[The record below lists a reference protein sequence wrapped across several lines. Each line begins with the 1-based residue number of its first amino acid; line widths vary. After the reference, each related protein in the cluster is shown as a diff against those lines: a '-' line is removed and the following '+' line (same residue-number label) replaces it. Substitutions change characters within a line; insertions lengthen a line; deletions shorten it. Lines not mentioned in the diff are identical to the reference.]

1 MFSRNSLITLT
12 AWCCTLLF
20 APVSLS
26 AAQVWSIDPEHG
38 DDAAAGTEQAPWKSF
53 EPLNKL
59 TLHAGD
65 RVVVSPGTLTA
76 TLAPKAEGSAA
87 NPVRIEFRQGEY
99 HWQRE
104 GLVKKKL
111 AISNT
116 NDRPDEEK
124 AIAMDW
130 VGAEHLRVSGK
141 GALFFCHGK
150 MVQIHM
156 ELCRD
161 IRFSGFAFDYAR
173 PTVSEYKAVEVT
185 PDYALLEI
193 HPDSPYRLADG
204 KLTWLG
210 EGWELPANEGWAQ
223 TVQADGKRANRGG
236 PAPDSGTLT
245 EVAPRLL
252 RCDFSAEYKKRKPG
266 VYTFRE
272 GCTYQ
277 HRSFVRD
284 CCGVFCDRSADI
296 VYDGVTFHFMHGMGI
311 VSQFSRDISI
321 RRLTVAPRK
330 ESGRTSAAWADILH
344 FSGCAGRIRVEDSL
358 LTCAND
364 DAMNV
369 HGTHLRLVRRLSGN
383 RVVVRFMHPQ
393 TWGFPAF
400 FAGDEVQIT
409 AADTMQSL
417 GSAVVKTSAL
427 LGDGHEMELALDREL
442 PEGVRLGHDV
452 LENVTYTP
460 AVSVDRCTIRHIT
473 TRGFLLTTRRPIRI
487 TNTVFDRTGM
497 SALLMENDAEYWFE
511 SGPVKD
517 MEVRG
522 CTFIECATPI
532 VNFNPHNS
540 VHGGAVHENGRILNN
555 TFILRKADDCALH
568 ARSSKDILFR
578 SNRFPNFP
586 AWQPERAQMLNSEHI
601 TIIK

>member
-1 MFSRNSLITLT
+1 MNG
-12 AWCCTLLF
+12 TLLSKWAACCSAVLVWL
-20 APVSLS
+20 APLS
-26 AAQVWSIDPEHG
+26 AAQVWCIDPEKG

-65 RVVVSPGTLTA
+65 RVVVHPGTLTA
-76 TLAPKAEGSAA
+76 SLAPKAEGSAKQ
-87 NPVRIEFRQGEY
+87 PVRIEFRKGVY

-116 NDRPDEEK
+116 NDRPEEEK

-130 VGAEHLRVSGK
+130 VGAEHLCVSGS

-150 MVQIHM
+150 MVQIHL

-185 PDYALLEI
+185 PDYALLQV
-193 HPDSPYRLADG
+193 HPDSRYRLTDG
-204 KLTWLG
+204 RLTWVG
-210 EGWELPANEGWAQ
+210 EGWELPGNEGWAQ
-223 TVQADGKRANRGG
+223 TVHADGKRANRGG
-236 PAPDSGTLT
+236 PRPDSGTLT
-245 EVAPRLL
+245 EVRPGLL
-252 RCDFSAEYKKRKPG
+252 RCDFSEEYKGRKG
-266 VYTFRE
+266 ETNLFRQ

-284 CCGVFCDRSADI
+284 CCGVFCDRSAGI
-296 VYDGVTFHFMHGMGI
+296 TYDGVAFRFMHGMGI
-311 VSQFSRDISI
+311 VSQFSRDITLH
-321 RRLTVAPRK
+321 RLTVAPRK

-344 FSGCAGRIRVEDSL
+344 FSGCAGQIRVKDSL

-369 HGTHLRLVRRLSGN
+369 HGTHLRLVRRHAGK
-383 RVVVRFMHPQ
+383 RVTVRFMHPQ

-409 AADTMQSL
+409 AADTMQSR
-417 GSAVVKTSAL
+417 GTAVVKEAVL
-427 LGDGHEMELALDREL
+427 LNGGHEMELTLDREL
-442 PEGVRLGHDV
+442 PESVKLGHDV

-460 AVSVDRCTIRHIT
+460 AVSVDNCTLRHIT
-473 TRGFLLTTRRPIRI
+473 TRGFLLTTRRPVRIR
-487 TNTVFDRTGM
+487 NTVFDRTGM

-522 CTFIECATPI
+522 CTFIECATPV

-540 VHGGAVHENGRILNN
+540 VHGGAVHENGRVLNN
-555 TFILRKADDCALH
+555 TFMLRKADDCALF
-568 ARSSKDILFR
+568 ARSSKNILFR
-578 SNRFPNFP
+578 GNRFPHFGEWNP
-586 AWQPERAQMLNSEHI
+586 QRAKLLNSENI
-601 TIIK
+601 TVIK

>member
-1 MFSRNSLITLT
+1 M
-12 AWCCTLLF
+12 ALLWG
-20 APVSLS
+20 AGVLS
-26 AAQVWSIDPEHG
+26 AAQVWSIDPMKG

-59 TLHAGD
+59 TLRAGD
-65 RVVVSPGTLTA
+65 RVIVHPGTLTA
-76 TLAPKAEGSAA
+76 SLAPKVEGSAE
-87 NPVRIEFRQGEY
+87 NPVRIEFRKGVYQ
-99 HWQRE
+99 WQRE
-104 GLVKKKL
+104 GLVMKKL

-116 NDRPDEEK
+116 NDRPDEDK

-130 VGAEHLRVSGK
+130 MEAEHLRVSGK
-141 GALFFCHGK
+141 GALFICRGK
-150 MVQIHM
+150 MVQIHL
-156 ELCRD
+156 ERCRD

-185 PDYALLEI
+185 PDYAVLEI
-193 HPDSPYRLADG
+193 HPDSLYRLNDG
-204 KLTWLG
+204 KLIWVG
-210 EGWELPANEGWAQ
+210 EGWELAGDEGWAQ
-223 TVQADGKRANRGG
+223 TVHADGKRADRQG
-236 PAPDSGTLT
+236 PRPDSGTLT
-245 EVAPRLL
+245 EVSPRLL
-252 RCDFSAEYKKRKPG
+252 RCDFSAEYKKGKNERYK
-266 VYTFRE
+266 FHQ

-284 CCGVFCDRSADI
+284 CCGVFCDRSAGI
-296 VYDGVTFHFMHGMGI
+296 VYDGVSFHFMHGMGI
-311 VSQFSRDISI
+311 VSQFSRDITL
-321 RRLTVAPRK
+321 RRLTVAPRQL
-330 ESGRTSAAWADILH
+330 SGRTSAAWADILH
-344 FSGCAGRIRVEDSL
+344 FSGCAGQIRVEDSL
-358 LTCAND
+358 LSCAND

-369 HGTHLRLVRRLSGN
+369 HGTHLRLVRKRGGN
-383 RVVVRFMHPQ
+383 RVIVRFMHPQ

-417 GSAVVKTSAL
+417 GTAVVTESSL
-427 LGDGHEMELALDREL
+427 LGDGHEMELTLDREL
-442 PEGVRLGHDV
+442 PEGARLGLDV

-460 AVSVDRCTIRHIT
+460 AVSVKNCTLRHIT

-522 CTFIECATPI
+522 CTFIECAAPI

-555 TFILRKADDCALH
+555 TFILRQSDDCAFF
-568 ARSSKDILFR
+568 ARSSRNLLFR
-578 SNRFPNFP
+578 GNRFPKFP
-586 AWQPERAQMLNSEHI
+586 AWNPERAQMLNSEHI
-601 TIIK
+601 TLTE

>member
-1 MFSRNSLITLT
+1 MNGNLLGNVFSSC
-12 AWCCTLLF
+12 AATLLLCLS
-20 APVSLS
+20 PLS
-26 AAQVWSIDPEHG
+26 AAQVWCIDPVKG
-38 DDAAAGTEQAPWKSF
+38 DDAATGTEQAPWKSF

-65 RVVVSPGTLTA
+65 RVIVHPGTLTA
-76 TLAPKAEGSAA
+76 SLAPRAAGSAKQ
-87 NPVRIEFRQGEY
+87 PVCIEFRKGVY

-130 VGAEHLRVSGK
+130 VRAEHVRVSGA
-141 GALFFCHGK
+141 GALFFCRGK

-161 IRFSGFAFDYAR
+161 MHFSGFAFDYAR
-173 PTVSEYKAVEVT
+173 PTVSEYKAIEVT
-185 PDYALLEI
+185 PDDALLEV
-193 HPDSPYRLADG
+193 HPDSPYRLHHG
-204 KLTWLG
+204 KLTWVG
-210 EGWELPANEGWAQ
+210 EGWELAGDEGWAQ
-223 TVQADGKRANRGG
+223 TVHADGKRADRQG
-236 PAPDSGTLT
+236 PRPDSGMLT
-245 EVAPRLL
+245 EVRPGLL
-252 RCDFSAEYKKRKPG
+252 RCTFSDEYKVRKG
-266 VYTFRE
+266 ERNKFHQ

-284 CCGVFCDRSADI
+284 CCGVFCDRSAGI
-296 VYDGVTFHFMHGMGI
+296 TYDGVTFHFMHGMGI
-311 VSQFSRDISI
+311 VSQFSRDITL

-330 ESGRTSAAWADILH
+330 ASGRTSAAWADILH
-344 FSGCAGRIRVEDSL
+344 FSGCAGQIRVEDSL

-369 HGTHLRLVRRLSGN
+369 HGTHLRLVRKRSGN

-417 GSAVVKTSAL
+417 GTALVTDAVM
-427 LGDGHEMELALDREL
+427 LGDGHEMELTLDREL

-460 AVSVDRCTIRHIT
+460 AVSVNNCTLRHIT
-473 TRGFLLTTRRPIRI
+473 TRGFLLTTRRPVRI

-517 MEVRG
+517 MEVKG

-555 TFILRKADDCALH
+555 TFILKQANDCALF
-568 ARSSKDILFR
+568 ARSSKDIFFR
-578 SNRFPNFP
+578 GNRFPHFS
-586 AWQPERAQMLNSEHI
+586 AWNPERAKLQNSDN
-601 TIIK
+601 IIVTK

>member
-1 MFSRNSLITLT
+1 MKGTWLGWWT
-12 AWCCTLLF
+12 AGVAAVLMG
-20 APVSLS
+20 VSPLA
-26 AAQVWSIDPEHG
+26 AAQRWCIDPERG
-38 DDAAAGTEQAPWKSF
+38 DDTAAGTEQAPWKSF
-53 EPLNKL
+53 EPLNRL

-65 RVVVSPGTLTA
+65 RVVVRPGTLTA
-76 TLAPKAEGSAA
+76 SLAPKVEGSAKE
-87 NPVRIEFRQGEY
+87 PVRIEFRKGIY

-104 GLVKKKL
+104 GLVKKML

-116 NDRPDEEK
+116 NDRPEEEK

-130 VGAEHLRVSGK
+130 VRAEHLRVEGQ
-141 GALFFCHGK
+141 GALFFCRGK

-185 PDYALLEI
+185 PDYALLEV
-193 HPDSPYRLADG
+193 HPDSPYRLEDG
-204 KLTWLG
+204 RLTWVG
-210 EGWELPANEGWAQ
+210 EGWELPAEEGWAQ
-223 TVQADGKRANRGG
+223 TVAADGKRAFREG
-236 PAPDSGTLT
+236 PRPDSGTLT
-245 EVAPRLL
+245 EVRPGLL
-252 RCDFSAEYKKRKPG
+252 RCDFSQDYKQRKPG
-266 VYTFRE
+266 RYTFRK

-284 CCGVFCDRSADI
+284 CCGVFCDRSAGI
-296 VYDGVTFHFMHGMGI
+296 TYDGVTFHFMHGMGI
-311 VSQFSRDISI
+311 VSQFSRDITL

-330 ESGRTSAAWADILH
+330 ASGRTSAAWADILH
-344 FSGCAGRIRVEDSL
+344 FSGCAGQIRVADSL
-358 LTCAND
+358 LSCAND

-369 HGTHLRLVRRLSGN
+369 HGTHLRLVRQRSGN

-400 FAGDEVQIT
+400 FAGDEAQIT

-417 GSAVVKTSAL
+417 GTAVVKEVSL
-427 LGDGHEMELALDREL
+427 IGDGHEMELTLDRPL
-442 PEGVRLGHDV
+442 PEGARLGHDV

-460 AVSVDRCTIRHIT
+460 AVSVDNCTVRHIT

-517 MEVRG
+517 MEVKG
-522 CTFIECATPI
+522 CTFIECAAPI
-532 VNFNPHNS
+532 INFNPHNS
-540 VHGGAVHENGRILNN
+540 EHGGAVHENGRILNN
-555 TFILRKADDCALH
+555 TFILQQSDDCALF
-568 ARSSKDILFR
+568 ARSSRNILFR
-578 SNRFPNFP
+578 GNRFPRFS
-586 AWQPERAQMLNSEHI
+586 AWNPERAKLQNSENI
-601 TIIK
+601 TVFN